1 MSKKSKENKTE
12 LVPALEPRVP
22 NRAYTEMKNDN
33 QMNSQINHNNYQ
45 NKSQAKNKT
54 ESKNCNK

>member
-1 MSKKSKENKTE
+1 MSKRSKENKTE

-33 QMNSQINHNNYQ
+33 QMKNESNNNCQ
-45 NKSQAKNKT
+45 NKAQAKNKA
-54 ESKNCNK
+54 K